1 MRPTTIQLLSSL
13 LCTIALLLAG
23 CGGPQKAGPKTGGEE
38 KQPAAGGGGGG
49 DPVIAAAPV
58 APAREVSADLKGDFA
73 AAIKKYEAAR
83 KGGNLKGS
91 CGELAAAFGRIYDA
105 HPKVPEAKL
114 NEGVLWEA
122 CGDAA
127 KAEQTYN
134 AILSKHPNYGPALNN
149 LGVLYFTR
157 GNVDQAHSYFKKAAD
172 VKDSSGYANLA
183 VFQRNQALQNPSLV
197 AEAINNIHR
206 SLAVDSFNIEAYGTL
221 ALVLYDH
228 AKTRSQ
234 LEMARLIC
242 VQATKVDD
250 RYSPVY
256 NLLGLILL
264 RAQRVTPALAE
275 FRKAVGINPNFLE
288 AHMNIGAVT
297 LSFRDYKSAE
307 DSFAKA
313 LTLNPDKKTRGEALV
328 GLGVA
333 LRGQRKFQEAMKKYE
348 EARKLD
354 PSNVDI
360 VYNMGILLQ
369 DYTFDAAVPAKG
381 VATLQQAAGYLQ
393 TYASSGKNGEKVK
406 DAQKRIKNINE
417 LIPMLKEQEKMTSA
431 APAPAPKPE
440 KPKKK

>member
-1 MRPTTIQLLSSL
+1 M
-13 LCTIALLLAG
+13 LAG
-23 CGGPQKAGPKTGGEE
+23 CGGPQTPPPKTGGGDVA
-38 KQPAAGGGGGG
+38 KPTGGGGG
-49 DPVIAAAPV
+49 DPVAPTPPP
-58 APAREVSADLKGDFA
+58 APKREVSEDAKGDFA
-73 AAIKKYEAAR
+73 KAVKKYEAAR
-83 KGGNLKGS
+83 KSGNLKGS
-91 CGELAAAFGRIYDA
+91 CGDLAAAFGRIFDS
-105 HPKVPEAKL
+105 HPKIPEAKL

-122 CGDAA
+122 CGDTA
-127 KAEQTYN
+127 KAEQAYN
-134 AILSKHPNYGPALNN
+134 AVLSKHPNYGPALNN

-157 GNVDQAHSYFKKAAD
+157 GSLDQAQSYFKKAAD
-172 VKDSSGYANLA
+172 VKDSSGYANIA
-183 VFQRNQALQNPSLV
+183 VFQRNQALSNPSLV

-206 SLAVDSFNIEAYGTL
+206 ALAVDSFNIEAYGTL

-234 LEMARLIC
+234 LDMARLIC

-250 RYSPVY
+250 KYAPMY

-264 RAQRVTPALAE
+264 RMQRVTPALAE
-275 FRKAVGINPNFLE
+275 FRKAVALNPNFLE

-307 DSFAKA
+307 ESFSKV
-313 LTLNPDKKTRGEALV
+313 LTLNPDKKTKVEALV

-333 LRGQRKFQEAMKKYE
+333 YRGQRKFSEAMAKYQEAKG
-348 EARKLD
+348 LD
-354 PSNVDI
+354 PGNVDI

-381 VATLQQAAGYLQ
+381 IATLQQAAGMLQ
-393 TYASSGKNGEKVK
+393 TYASSGKNSEKIK

-431 APAPAPKPE
+431 APAPAPAKPAE